1 MKYEEYIKFLKNN
14 EETNRIIELTST
26 ANAIAYLLVDKNIC
40 TMDEIKKIK
49 EKYINKM
56 LEENFKNENEETLK
70 ALKTFNDLFG
80 NIK

>member
-1 MKYEEYIKFLKNN
+1 MKYEEYIKLLKNN
-14 EETNRIIELTST
+14 EEINRIIELTST
-26 ANAIAYLLVDKNIC
+26 VNAIAYLLVDKNIC

-49 EKYINKM
+49 EEYINKM
-56 LEENFKNENEETLK
+56 LEENFKNEDEETLK

>member
-1 MKYEEYIKFLKNN
+1 MKYEEYIKLLKNN
-14 EETNRIIELTST
+14 DETNRIIELTST
-26 ANAIAYLLVDKNIC
+26 VNAIAYLLVDKNIC
-40 TMDEIKKIK
+40 NIDEIKKIK
-49 EKYINKM
+49 EEYINKM